1 MAKNKAIVLY
11 RTDFNHTYDSR
22 RVIGVFLNERKYRS
36 ETLKIIREQILSS
49 GERYAL
55 CKENIN
61 WNFEFMMKNK
71 QTQGL
76 EDFELVAE
84 EIELNKI
91 V

>member
-11 RTDFNHTYDSR
+11 QTDFNHTYDSR
-22 RVIGVFLNERKYRS
+22 KVIGVFVNTRKYRS
-36 ETLKIIREQILSS
+36 ETLKIIRNQILSS

-55 CKENIN
+55 CKENID